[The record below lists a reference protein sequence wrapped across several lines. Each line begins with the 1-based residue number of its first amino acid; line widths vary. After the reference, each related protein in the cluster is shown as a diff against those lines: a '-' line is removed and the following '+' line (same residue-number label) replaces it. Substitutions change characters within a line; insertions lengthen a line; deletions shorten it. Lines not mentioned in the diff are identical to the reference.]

1 MPALI
6 ERERTVLPPKESLDE
21 LYGLLTAAG
30 SDSIAV
36 SAPDGER
43 LVLPR
48 EIIEALGEVV
58 KAMANGQAVM
68 IAPVHRFLT
77 TGEAADLLGISRPTF
92 IKLLDSNEISYE
104 RPGRHRR
111 VRLIDVLEYRRRRSK
126 QRRESLDRMVEIA
139 ESSGMYE
146 LTAAPIRT
154 R

>member
-1 MPALI
+1 MPTLM
-6 ERERTVLPPKESLDE
+6 ESERTVLPPKEPLDE
-21 LYGLLTAAG
+21 LNGLLTAAS

-36 SAPDGER
+36 SAPDGEH

-48 EIIEALGEVV
+48 EVFEALGEVV

-68 IAPVHRFLT
+68 IAPVHQLLT
-77 TGEAADLLGISRPTF
+77 TQEAADLLGISRPTF
-92 IKLLDSNEISYE
+92 IKLLDSGEMPYE

-111 VRLIDVLEYRRRRSK
+111 VRLVDVLEYRRRRSE

-146 LTAAPIRT
+146 LTAAPIST

>member
-1 MPALI
+1 MPTLI
-6 ERERTVLPPKESLDE
+6 GRERTVPPPKEPLDE
-21 LYGLLTAAG
+21 LYGLLTAAS

-36 SAPDGER
+36 SAPGGEH
-43 LVLPR
+43 LVLPS
-48 EIIEALGEVV
+48 EIFEALGEVV
-58 KAMANGQAVM
+58 KAMARGQAVM
-68 IAPVHRFLT
+68 IAPVHRLLT

-92 IKLLDSNEISYE
+92 IKLLDSGEIPCE
-104 RPGRHRR
+104 PPGRRR
-111 VRLIDVLEYRRRRSK
+111 VRLADVLEYRRRRSK

>member
-21 LYGLLTAAG
+21 LFGLLTAAS
-30 SDSIAV
+30 SDSLAV

-43 LVLPR
+43 LVLPS

-68 IAPVHRFLT
+68 IAPAPLFLT
-77 TGEAADLLGISRPTF
+77 TGEAADLLGISRPAF
-92 IKLLDSNEISYE
+92 VKLLDSGEIPCE
-104 RPGRHRR
+104 RSGRRR
-111 VRLIDVLEYRRRRSK
+111 VRLVDVLEYRRRRSQ

>member
-1 MPALI
+1 MPTLM
-6 ERERTVLPPKESLDE
+6 ESERTVLPPMEPLDE
-21 LYGLLTAAG
+21 LNGLLTAAS

-36 SAPDGER
+36 SAPDGEH

-48 EIIEALGEVV
+48 EVFEALGEVV
-58 KAMANGQAVM
+58 KAMTDGQAVM

-77 TGEAADLLGISRPTF
+77 AQEAADLLGISRPAF
-92 IKLLDSNEISYE
+92 IKLLDSGEMPCE
-104 RPGRHRR
+104 RPGRRR
-111 VRLIDVLEYRRRRSK
+111 VRLVDVLEYRRRRSE

-146 LTAAPIRT
+146 LTAAPIST

>member
-43 LVLPR
+43 LVLPS

-77 TGEAADLLGISRPTF
+77 AGEAADLLGISRPTF
-92 IKLLDSNEISYE
+92 IKLLDSDEIPYE
-104 RPGRHRR
+104 RPGRRR
-111 VRLIDVLEYRRRRSK
+111 VRLVDVLEYRRRRSK